1 MQAGGMPGAAVG
13 MVVPAA
19 LRMPPLA
26 PPGPPEMSV
35 LLAPGGDALQRGPA
49 LRAGAPAFA
58 VLVPL
63 ALLAP
68 PQRPPQACAAGVPGT
83 AGPTARAEPCRRT
96 RECQAAL
103 PSPWP
108 QPGVEACRLCSVCAR
123 AHALVRVAEQTR
135 CASTVP
141 CDHFATPPIA
151 HGGQAHLGPDG

>member
-1 MQAGGMPGAAVG
+1 MPGAAVG

-96 RECQAAL
+96 REGQAAL